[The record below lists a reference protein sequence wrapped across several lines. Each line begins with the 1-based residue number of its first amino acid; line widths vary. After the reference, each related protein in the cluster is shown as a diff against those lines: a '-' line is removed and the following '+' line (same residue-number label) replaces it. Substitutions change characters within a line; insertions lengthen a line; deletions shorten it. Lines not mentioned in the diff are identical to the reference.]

1 MTEPV
6 LAREEDPG
14 WRQLV
19 HRCAAARAAIE
30 FTPIESPSDNNET
43 LGDDEHDD
51 GDEDEDEEEGILFGL

>member
-19 HRCAAARAAIE
+19 HKCAAARAAIE
-30 FTPIESPSDNNET
+30 FTPIESPSDNNEP
-43 LGDDEHDD
+43 LDDDEHDD
-51 GDEDEDEEEGILFGL
+51 DDDDDEAEGLLFGL